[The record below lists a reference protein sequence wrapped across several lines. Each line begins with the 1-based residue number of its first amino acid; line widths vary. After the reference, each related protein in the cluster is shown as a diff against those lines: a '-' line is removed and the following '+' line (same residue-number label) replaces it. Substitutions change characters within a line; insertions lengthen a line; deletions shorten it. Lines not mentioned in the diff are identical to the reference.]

1 MLLNILS
8 GQRGPSFPPD
18 EMLKALFPVVVQF
31 ILKADLYSQYVKV
44 KNSGFVRHKVDDFEA
59 E

>member
-44 KNSGFVRHKVDDFEA
+44 QNSGFI
-59 E
+59 

>member
-18 EMLKALFPVVVQF
+18 EMLKVLSPLVVQF
-31 ILKADLYSQYVKV
+31 ILKADLYSQLVKV
-44 KNSGFVRHKVDDFEA
+44 QNSGFLCHKVGDFEA